1 MSVSDVDEGDGVE
14 GPAHN
19 RLTCGITIWPMV
31 SSSRNDWRQDSGR
44 KQILFNQFY
53 SGGFGSKSTTECKTL
68 NLIQRKALTSGSRF
82 DVLKWSNELVVSWF
96 GVSSNRIDTR
106 GG

>member
-44 KQILFNQFY
+44 KQILFNQF
-53 SGGFGSKSTTECKTL
+53 
-68 NLIQRKALTSGSRF
+68 I
-82 DVLKWSNELVVSWF
+82 LVVL
-96 GVSSNRIDTR
+96 VANQQLTVKY
-106 GG
+106 